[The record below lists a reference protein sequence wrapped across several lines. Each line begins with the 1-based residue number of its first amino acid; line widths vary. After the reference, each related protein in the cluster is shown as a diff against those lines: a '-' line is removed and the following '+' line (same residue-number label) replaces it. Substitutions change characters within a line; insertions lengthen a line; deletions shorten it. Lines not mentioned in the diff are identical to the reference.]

1 MSVRQLMDMIVI
13 YHADCLDG
21 FTAAWAAW
29 LKYPDARFVGAHH
42 GEAPPDV
49 SGERAVIAD
58 FSYDLPTVRQLRAN
72 AAEFALLDHH
82 QSALPLQ
89 HEPGC
94 TIDQSRSGA
103 AIAWDYFHP
112 QSRLPALVA
121 YVQDRDLWRHEL
133 PHTEEVHTYLESLT
147 LNFEV
152 WNSVAEALDHHQDEV
167 VAQGSAILRYARK
180 AVERMVKRAY
190 PVNFP
195 TPNGDVTVPAVN
207 TAEHVSDVLN
217 ELAKDQPFA
226 VAYAYKDRMWKC
238 SLRSAADGQDVA
250 VIAEQFGGG
259 GHKHAAGF
267 AAARID
273 WATAPPEGPSP
284 EAQAETIP

>member
-1 MSVRQLMDMIVI
+1 MIVI

-29 LKYPDARFVGAHH
+29 LKHPDATFVAASH
-42 GEAPPDV
+42 GEEPPDV
-49 SGERAVIAD
+49 TGERVVIAD
-58 FSYDLPTVRQLRAN
+58 FSYDLATVRRLYTTAT
-72 AAEFALLDHH
+72 AFALLDHH

-94 TIDQSRSGA
+94 LIDQSRSGA
-103 AIAWDYFHP
+103 AIAWDYFH
-112 QSRLPALVA
+112 SEDSNDLPALVR

-133 PHTEEVHTYLESLT
+133 RHTHEVHAYLSSLSYE
-147 LNFEV
+147 FEE
-152 WNSVAEALDHHQDEV
+152 WSAAAKALEDGLDEV
-167 VAQGSAILRYARK
+167 VSQGEAILRSAQK
-180 AVERMVKRAY
+180 AVDRMVRRAY
-190 PVNFP
+190 LVNFP
-195 TPNGDVTVPAVN
+195 TGHGELRVPAVN

-226 VAYAYKDRMWKC
+226 VAYAYKDHMWKC
-238 SLRSAADGQDVA
+238 SLRSAADGEDVA

-267 AAARID
+267 ETARID
-273 WATAPPEGPSP
+273 WAMATA
-284 EAQAETIP
+284 